1 MCLSCGCQRPNDSH
15 GDKRNLTLDDLRQAG
30 EAIGGSWLDALM
42 NLLKTIP
49 TLFQPHHDDDATQ

>member
-30 EAIGGSWLDALM
+30 QAIGGSWLDALK

-49 TLFQPHHDDDATQ
+49 TLFQHHDDATQ